1 MANFCAGL
9 EQTAFT
15 DSDLLSTYTTKNKK
29 GLLGAGGPGILGS
42 INVTSSE
49 RDSETKL
56 ISQSALPGIVSN
68 LQAKGIIP
76 KPPSMTANKN
86 QDKLI
91 NAFMSEEATAID
103 NIKLEYCHTLMRYK
117 YALNTLIEKLQVG
130 YSSTDTANKADVEKK
145 LATTIELNRKLND
158 LILIVNEYT
167 KMRLGQSQMY
177 NDSIN
182 ALNANLLIKSKA
194 LSAQNKTLSSG
205 KADALLYKEM
215 VKYTTEKTNY
225 TTNMLMLYSFLNIT
239 ALGLLFYAYRSYD
252 E

>member
-1 MANFCAGL
+1 MANFCVGL

-42 INVTSSE
+42 INVTASE
-49 RDSETKL
+49 RDPETKL
-56 ISQSALPGIVSN
+56 ISQAALPGVLSN

-76 KPPSMTANKN
+76 IPPSMTTNKN
-86 QDKLI
+86 QNKVI
-91 NAFMSEEATAID
+91 NAFMREETTAID

-117 YALNTLIEKLQVG
+117 YALNTLIEKLQTG
-130 YSSTDTANKADVEKK
+130 YASTDTANKAQVEQK

-158 LILIVNEYT
+158 LVLIVNEYT
-167 KMRLGQSQMY
+167 KTRLGQSQSY
-177 NDSIN
+177 NESIN
-182 ALNANLLIKSKA
+182 SLNQNLLLKSKA
-194 LSAQNKTLSSG
+194 LSAQNKTLNSG

-225 TTNMLMLYSFLNIT
+225 TTNMLMLYSFLNVT
-239 ALGLLFYAYRSYD
+239 AIGLLFYAYRSFED
-252 E
+252 